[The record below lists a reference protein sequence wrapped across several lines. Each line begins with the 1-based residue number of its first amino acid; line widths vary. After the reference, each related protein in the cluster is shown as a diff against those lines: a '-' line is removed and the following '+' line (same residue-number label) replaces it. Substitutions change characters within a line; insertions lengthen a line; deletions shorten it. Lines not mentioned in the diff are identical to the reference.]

1 MTKKIS
7 TLLLVDDDQDDRFLF
22 KEALAEADNSVLFAE
37 AANGVDALE
46 KLVSGKVSLPDLIF
60 LDVNMPRMN
69 GLDCLKHLKENVRF
83 KDVPV
88 VMYSTSAS
96 DDYQKECFNHGAKL
110 FIEKPSDFWQLC
122 DKLKN
127 VLKTAFQL

>member
-1 MTKKIS
+1 MAKKIN

-22 KEALAEADNSVLFAE
+22 KEALAEADNSVEFTE
-37 AANGVDALE
+37 AANGADALE
-46 KLVSGKVSLPDLIF
+46 KLMSGKVSLPDLIF

-69 GLDCLKHLKENVRF
+69 GLDCLKYLKENIRF

-88 VMYSTSAS
+88 VMYSTAAS
-96 DDYQKECFNHGAKL
+96 DDYQKKCINHGAKL

>member
-1 MTKKIS
+1 MAKKIS

-22 KEALAEADNSVLFAE
+22 KEALAEADNSVEFTE
-37 AANGVDALE
+37 ASNGADALE
-46 KLVSGKVSLPDLIF
+46 KLMSGKVSLPDLIF

-88 VMYSTSAS
+88 VMYSTAAS
-96 DDYQKECFNHGAKL
+96 DDYQRECLNHGAKL